1 MKRWSRLLRR
11 DSIDEE
17 LSEEIRFH
25 LDARTRMNRNAGM
38 NESDAANAARRQFG
52 NVTHV
57 QEESRR
63 MHISAFFDTTMQ
75 DLRYAARGFLRTP
88 GFTFTALFA
97 IAIGIGASTAVFSV
111 VDRILFRSL
120 PYRDSDRLVSF
131 GFTAPIEPGEFMLGT
146 DYYEWRQRQT
156 AFESMTAWSDTV
168 ECSITDQNPAQLACA
183 RVEWTFLPTFGVQP
197 LTGRNFTRDEDLP
210 SGPGAALISYGLW
223 QSRFGRNPGV
233 IGSAISLDGVPITL
247 IGVLPRDFE
256 LPSLA
261 RADILLPRKLD
272 PANQRRPNTGAVL
285 RSFARL
291 KPGVTIAQAH
301 AALEPLFQESL
312 KWIPAQF
319 RKEVGLR
326 VRSLRDRQIA
336 DARLAS
342 WMLLGSVACVLLI
355 ACANVANLLLA
366 RGASR
371 RREGAVRSALGAG
384 RARLARQG
392 ITESLLLAIAGG
404 ALGCGVAYVLLRLFV
419 SIGPGS
425 IPRLEQAS
433 LDLRVLLFTI
443 IASIVSGLLFGVV
456 PALEKPKAEDLTGA
470 RQTGSRHA
478 FFKQALIAGEM
489 AMALML
495 LTAAALLLRT
505 LWHVQNESLGMRTEH
520 VITATIPLPAT
531 LYQKPEQQIAY
542 FEEVESRLSRI
553 PGIKAAAVSDSV
565 PPGGM
570 TRARPFATLEVEG
583 IPRLANGIGGMVDW
597 RAVTPGYFNALGI
610 PILRGRGFTEA
621 DRHANGR
628 FVIFSEML
636 ARKFFQDPGQ
646 AVGRSLKFTFD
657 KEKYTIVGIAENVKN
672 SNAPG
677 ARDPEYYVLRR
688 HERDGPYNRSSAI
701 VRADM
706 DPRAAAE
713 WLRAEISGIDP
724 RLPIEIETMQQR
736 AGRVALRPK
745 FNATLLAIFA
755 AMGLLLAAVGLYG
768 VVSFLVVQ
776 RTQEIG
782 VRVALGA
789 TRQDIARLMLS
800 HAARWTVS
808 GAVIGGAASLIV
820 TRWLKSLLFNV
831 PARDPWSLLAACAL
845 LVAAALAAGWI
856 PSRRAAMLDPTTALR
871 RE

>member
-1 MKRWSRLLRR
+1 MHV
-11 DSIDEE
+11 
-17 LSEEIRFH
+17 SE
-25 LDARTRMNRNAGM
+25 
-38 NESDAANAARRQFG
+38 
-52 NVTHV
+52 
-57 QEESRR
+57 
-63 MHISAFFDTTMQ
+63 FFDAMMQ
-75 DLRYAARGFLRTP
+75 DLRYAARSFLRTP
-88 GFTFTALFA
+88 GFTLTALFA

-120 PYRDSDRLVSF
+120 PYRDSNRLVSF

-146 DYYEWRQRQT
+146 DYYEWRERQT
-156 AFESMTAWSDTV
+156 AFESITAWSDTV

-183 RVEWTFLPTFGVQP
+183 HVEWTFLPTFGVQP
-197 LTGRNFTRDEDLP
+197 LTGRNFTREEDLP
-210 SGPGAALISYGLW
+210 NGPNAALISYGVW
-223 QSRFGRNPGV
+223 QSRFGRSPGL
-233 IGSAISLDGVPITL
+233 IGSAISLDGVPVTV

-256 LPSLA
+256 LPNLA
-261 RADILLPRKLD
+261 RADILLPRKLN
-272 PANQRRPNTGAVL
+272 PANQRRPNSGAVL

-291 KPGVTIAQAH
+291 KPGVTLAQAR
-301 AALEPLFQESL
+301 ASLEPLFQESL

-326 VRSLRDRQIA
+326 VRSLRDRQSA
-336 DARLAS
+336 DSRLAS

-392 ITESLLLAIAGG
+392 ITESLLLAVSGG

-433 LDLRVLLFTI
+433 LDVRVLLFTTI
-443 IASIVSGLLFGVV
+443 LSIASGLLFGAA
-456 PALEKPKAEDLTGA
+456 PALEKPRAEDLTGA
-470 RQTGSRHA
+470 RQTRSRRG

-489 AMALML
+489 AMAVVL

-505 LWHVQNESLGMRTEH
+505 LWHVQNEALGVRTDH

-553 PGIKAAAVSDSV
+553 PGLKAAAVSDSL
-565 PPGGM
+565 PLGGM

-583 IPRLANGIGGMVDW
+583 IPRLANGIGGMVAW
-597 RAVTPGYFNALGI
+597 RAVTPGYFAALGI
-610 PILRGRGFTEA
+610 PILRGRGFTDH
-621 DRHANGR
+621 DRDVNSR

-636 ARKFFQDPGQ
+636 ARKFFQDPAQ
-646 AVGRSLKFTFD
+646 AIGRHLKFTFE
-657 KEKYTIVGIAENVKN
+657 KEPYTIIGIAANAKN
-672 SNAPG
+672 SSAPG
-677 ARDPEYYVLRR
+677 ASDPEYYVVRR

-701 VRADM
+701 VRVDV
-706 DPRAAAE
+706 DPRAGAE
-713 WLRAEISGIDP
+713 WLRSEISGIDP
-724 RLPIEIETMQQR
+724 RLPIEIETMRQR
-736 AGRVALRPK
+736 SGRMALRPK

-755 AMGLLLAAVGLYG
+755 GMGLLLAAVGLYG
-768 VVSFLVVQ
+768 VVSFLIAQ

-789 TRQDIARLMLS
+789 TRRDIVRLMLS
-800 HAARWTVS
+800 YTAWWTVA

-831 PARDPWSLLAACAL
+831 PPRDPWSLLAACAL
-845 LVAAALAAGWI
+845 LGAVTIAAGWI
-856 PSRRAAMLDPTTALR
+856 PSYRAARLDPTSALR
-871 RE
+871 RD